1 MKIKKWKF
9 KKSWFELKEV
19 EKLEL
24 GDSVLVLSFYRK
36 IREISKGLI
45 DTEFVVLVW
54 DSVDMENVRFTVKLP
69 NESKVYIK
77 RKLK

>member
-9 KKSWFELKEV
+9 KKSWFELIEV
-19 EKLEL
+19 DKLEL

-36 IREISKGLI
+36 IKEISKGI
-45 DTEFVVLVW
+45 VDTEFVVMVW

-77 RKLK
+77 RRLK